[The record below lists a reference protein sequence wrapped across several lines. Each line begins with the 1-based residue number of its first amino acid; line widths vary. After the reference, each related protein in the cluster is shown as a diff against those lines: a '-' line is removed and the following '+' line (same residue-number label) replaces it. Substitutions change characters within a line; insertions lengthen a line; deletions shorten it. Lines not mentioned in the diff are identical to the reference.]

1 MSGRHLAL
9 HLIHLLRQKQTGQT
23 RDPVRQ
29 AANDDRGTRTLVSHA
44 PSEMTTPTRNGAED
58 KESTSSRQNKPL
70 SREPGAGPPRLATN
84 KRSAAVPLGALHQER
99 IEPAHVHIAVPHI
112 VRAFSI
118 ELQSGRSSCE
128 GIAVV
133 RTQSRRD
140 GPNCCCEAEDG
151 STTGLGH
158 CSTLRWT
165 VDAAMGSHVARR
177 QSMAGQL
184 LSPTAQRIETG
195 HSRAPD
201 QSHEP
206 APAPIWSHAPGPGS
220 RFPHPRNSR
229 FTALWLS
236 SSLRYGL

>member
-1 MSGRHLAL
+1 MKDDAISFKALFSRFTGALSMSGRHLAL
-9 HLIHLLRQKQTGQT
+9 HLIHAKANKADT

-44 PSEMTTPTRNGAED
+44 PSEMTPPTRNGAED

-140 GPNCCCEAEDG
+140 GPNCCLRGRRRTHHWLEPLRHAEMDG
-151 STTGLGH
+151 
-158 CSTLRWT
+158 
-165 VDAAMGSHVARR
+165 
-177 QSMAGQL
+177 
-184 LSPTAQRIETG
+184 
-195 HSRAPD
+195 
-201 QSHEP
+201 
-206 APAPIWSHAPGPGS
+206 
-220 RFPHPRNSR
+220 
-229 FTALWLS
+229 
-236 SSLRYGL
+236 